1 MSSHSRQYVS
11 ILSPSSWLFD
21 VPPQRNR
28 KQFMTQ
34 KNHEHKHSNTHNQQK
49 SSAGA
54 GIHRDWRFWGVIAM
68 LAAIVFYVL
77 SMDESL
83 EPEGD
88 GPQVP
93 AADAL

>member
-1 MSSHSRQYVS
+1 
-11 ILSPSSWLFD
+11 
-21 VPPQRNR
+21 
-28 KQFMTQ
+28 MTQ
-34 KNHEHKHSNTHNQQK
+34 KNHEHKHSNTHNHQK

-68 LAAIVFYVL
+68 LAAIGVYVF
-77 SMDESL
+77 SMDEEI

-88 GPQVP
+88 SQQVP